1 MRLNLKRRVMIPLK
15 DIPLKS
21 RYGDTCCVERIEK
34 GDKDRGMEDSW
45 EVTAII
51 SVKDSSGFEW

>member
-1 MRLNLKRRVMIPLK
+1 MIPLK

-34 GDKDRGMEDSW
+34 GDKDRGMEDNW

>member
-1 MRLNLKRRVMIPLK
+1 MIPLK
-15 DIPLKS
+15 RHTLKS

-34 GDKDRGMEDSW
+34 RDKDRGMENNW

>member
-1 MRLNLKRRVMIPLK
+1 MVTPAFK
-15 DIPLKS
+15 
-21 RYGDTCCVERIEK
+21 RIEK
-34 GDKDRGMEDSW
+34 GDKDRGMEDNW